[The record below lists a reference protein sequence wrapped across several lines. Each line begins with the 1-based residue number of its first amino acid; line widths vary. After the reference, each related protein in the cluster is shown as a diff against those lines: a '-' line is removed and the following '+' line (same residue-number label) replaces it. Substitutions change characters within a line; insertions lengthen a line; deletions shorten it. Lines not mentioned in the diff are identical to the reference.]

1 MPPRRQKA
9 FFSKFKKNV
18 YTPLWFLLVLGSSYA
33 CPSGISRN
41 PPKTCFSQWMHKHTQ
56 VRLKKIRSRKQNN
69 RQKNIKLHGFV
80 NFDDCGDPSTPR
92 NPPGTSGGFP
102 GGSWGL
108 PSRPALGPNTAD
120 AWNAIFE
127 TAGLHTTILWE
138 TWTSLLEYAVGF
150 VQGLMETSQKRREFW
165 KKCVR
170 HSNF

>member
-1 MPPRRQKA
+1 MPIRNLA
-9 FFSKFKKNV
+9 E
-18 YTPLWFLLVLGSSYA
+18 
-33 CPSGISRN
+33 PSEDVSFAVN
-41 PPKTCFSQWMHKHTQ
+41 AQTHTGTFE
-56 VRLKKIRSRKQNN
+56 KIRKRKQNN

-138 TWTSLLEYAVGF
+138 T
-150 VQGLMETSQKRREFW
+150 
-165 KKCVR
+165 
-170 HSNF
+170 